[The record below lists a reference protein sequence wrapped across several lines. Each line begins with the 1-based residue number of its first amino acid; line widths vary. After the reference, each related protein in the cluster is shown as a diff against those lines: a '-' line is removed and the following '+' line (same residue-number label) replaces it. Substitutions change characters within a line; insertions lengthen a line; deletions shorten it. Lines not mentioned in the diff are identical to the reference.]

1 MQVLDS
7 VLLVD
12 DDEVANNLHKNLI
25 EELGLARNVVS
36 KKNGKE
42 AFHYIEHSYRSL
54 KQLPSLVLVDL
65 AMPVMD
71 GYELI
76 SELQQSELLSVN
88 KIPLAIVSSVPI
100 EDRRLID
107 EISKFDYI
115 LKPLDEIKFLEI
127 LHSTVFPTLSDS
139 KQNYINTLHQ
149 ELEASRKFLRQQHT
163 FLNKR
168 REEIK
173 KLKEKIIQLKNKLK

>member
-25 EELGLARNVVS
+25 EELGLSRNVVS

-42 AFHYIEHSYRSL
+42 AFHYIEQSYRSL

-76 SELQQSELLSVN
+76 TELQQSELLSVN
-88 KIPLAIVSSVPI
+88 KIPLAILSSVPL
-100 EDRRLID
+100 EDRRFIKD
-107 EISKFDYI
+107 ISKFEYI
-115 LKPLDEIKFLEI
+115 PKPLDEIKFFEI
-127 LHSTVFPTLSDS
+127 LHSTVYPTLSNS
-139 KQNYINTLHQ
+139 QQTYINTLHR
-149 ELEASRKFLRQQHT
+149 ELEASRNFLRHQHT
-163 FLNKR
+163 YLNKR

-173 KLKEKIIQLKNKLK
+173 NLKEKIVQLKNKIK